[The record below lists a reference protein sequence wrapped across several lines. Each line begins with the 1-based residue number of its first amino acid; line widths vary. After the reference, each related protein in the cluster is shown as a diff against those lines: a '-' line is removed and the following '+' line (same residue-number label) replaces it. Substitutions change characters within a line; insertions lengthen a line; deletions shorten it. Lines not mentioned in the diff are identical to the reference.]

1 MILELIMLYVLVSIS
16 PVNAEKDTVRSSGI
30 DVAIPAIYPIVL
42 GLKLSCELIFLKI
55 FTRAYLA
62 IKTIKIE

>member
-42 GLKLSCELIFLKI
+42 GFKLSCELIFLKI